1 MLRRLSHLLL
11 LGALVSSVSCGGSA
25 AAPTPLNVPFSV
37 TDLIVGTG
45 TTVTS
50 GMGVEFSYVVYQYS
64 TTATDNK
71 GPEITDSNQSGPFI
85 GLLGQT
91 PPQMI
96 AGLEQ
101 GLLGMKV
108 SGRRQIVVP
117 PELGYGA
124 AGVPQNGI
132 PPNATLLF
140 IIDLIQ
146 AQVVTAAKQPTAAR
160 LPLSPR

>member
-11 LGALVSSVSCGGSA
+11 LGALVSSISCGGSA
-25 AAPTPLNVPFSV
+25 AAPTPINVPYSV

-45 TTVTS
+45 TTVTA

-64 TTATDNK
+64 TTASDHK
-71 GPEITDSNQSGPFI
+71 GISLGNSNQSGPFI
-85 GLLGQT
+85 AVLGQT

-108 SGRRQIVVP
+108 SGRREIVVP

-124 AGVPQNGI
+124 AGTTGI

-140 IIDLIQ
+140 IIDLLQ
-146 AQVVTAAKQPTAAR
+146 AQVVTAAKQPTASR
-160 LPLSPR
+160 LPLPPR

>member
-1 MLRRLSHLLL
+1 MLRRLSHVLL
-11 LGALVSSVSCGGSA
+11 LGALVSSISCGGSA
-25 AAPTPLNVPFSV
+25 AAPTPINVPFSV

-50 GMGVEFSYVVYQYS
+50 GMGVEFTYVVYQYS

-71 GPEITDSNQSGPFI
+71 GPEITNSNVSGPFVGI
-85 GLLGQT
+85 LGQT

-124 AGVPQNGI
+124 TGAPQAGI

-140 IIDLIQ
+140 IVDLIQ

>member
-11 LGALVSSVSCGGSA
+11 LGALVSSISCGGSA
-25 AAPTPLNVPFSV
+25 AAPTPVNVPFSV

-50 GMGVEFSYVVYQYS
+50 GMAVEFSYVVYQYS
-64 TTATDNK
+64 TTAADHK
-71 GPEITDSNQSGPFI
+71 GTSLGDSNTSGPFI
-85 GLLGQT
+85 AVLGQT

-117 PELGYGA
+117 PELAYGA
-124 AGVPQNGI
+124 AGTSGI

-140 IIDLIQ
+140 IIDLLQ
-146 AQVVTAAKQPTAAR
+146 AQAVTAAKQPTASR

>member
-11 LGALVSSVSCGGSA
+11 LGALVSSISCGGSA
-25 AAPTPLNVPFSV
+25 AAPTPLNVPFST

-45 TTVTS
+45 TTVTA

-64 TTATDNK
+64 TTAADNK
-71 GPEITDSNQSGPFI
+71 GPEIQDSNQTGPYVAV
-85 GLLGQT
+85 LGQN

-96 AGLEQ
+96 LGLEQ

-108 SGRRQIVVP
+108 SGRRQIVIP

-124 AGVPQNGI
+124 TGANGI

-140 IIDLIQ
+140 IIDLIEAQ
-146 AQVVTAAKQPTAAR
+146 AVTATKQPTKSG
-160 LPLSPR
+160 LLTPR

>member
-11 LGALVSSVSCGGSA
+11 LGALVSSISCGGSA
-25 AAPTPLNVPFSV
+25 AAPTPLNVPYSV

-50 GMGVEFSYVVYQYS
+50 GMGVEFSYVLYNYS
-64 TTATDNK
+64 TTAADHK
-71 GPEITDSNQSGPFI
+71 GTEIQDSSQTGPFI
-85 GLLGQT
+85 AVLGQT

-101 GLLGMKV
+101 GLIGMKV

-124 AGVPQNGI
+124 AGAPQSGI

-140 IIDLIQ
+140 IIDLLQ

>member
-11 LGALVSSVSCGGSA
+11 LGALVSSISCGGSA
-25 AAPTPLNVPFSV
+25 AAPTPINVPYSV

-45 TTVTS
+45 TTVTA

-64 TTATDNK
+64 TTASDHK
-71 GPEITDSNQSGPFI
+71 GTSLGDSNQSGPFI
-85 GLLGQT
+85 AVLGQT

-108 SGRRQIVVP
+108 SGRREIVVP

-124 AGVPQNGI
+124 AGTTGI

-140 IIDLIQ
+140 IIDLLQ
-146 AQVVTAAKQPTAAR
+146 AQVVTAAKQPTASR